1 MTRVSTSEYSL
12 GSANES
18 TGWFDTFGVNGDIA
32 FNITGT
38 FVGTIALQVSNQ
50 ADATKTRFSTVTSY
64 TAVQPPLDIPCSQES
79 GRIARYFRFILTAYT
94 SGTAYVGIDSTYDT
108 LGQPVVL
115 SAQSAVAGGA

>member
-1 MTRVSTSEYSL
+1 MTRVSAGEYSL
-12 GSANES
+12 GVANES
-18 TGWFDTFGVNGDIA
+18 SGWFDTFGVNGDIA

-50 ADATKTRFSTVTSY
+50 ESATKTRYSTITSY
-64 TAVQPPLDIPCSQES
+64 TTVQSPLDIPCSQES
-79 GRIARYFRFILTAYT
+79 GRVGRFFRFILTAYT

-115 SAQSAVAGGA
+115 SAQSATAGGA